1 MRKKGFRSLL
11 FAMTISVLF
20 PATTFAKGNEVIPD
34 SEAKLISEKK
44 IEKLSDWELRA
55 ARCEITARHGKKIYA
70 QDMKDYFENV
80 SWYHPTDD

>member
-44 IEKLSDWELRA
+44 IEKLSDWGASGGAL
-55 ARCEITARHGKKIYA
+55 
-70 QDMKDYFENV
+70 
-80 SWYHPTDD
+80 